1 MSEII
6 SCPQR
11 AERHDLRTSRVRDC
25 RAHAFGDLDRMA
37 IVGTGNGE
45 RWNLDRAKLVERAE
59 REVTPRA
66 AAAATLY

>member
-1 MSEII
+1 
-6 SCPQR
+6 
-11 AERHDLRTSRVRDC
+11 
-25 RAHAFGDLDRMA
+25 MA